1 MPFFKFLPPDAT
13 VRHVM
18 TNQPE
23 RYLPIGGTFTQ
34 NVLRGP
40 SPFTVAEREL
50 IAAYVS
56 GLNQCQY
63 CHGAHKAFAVDNGI
77 DPALFESL
85 MADVDAALVADKMKP
100 VLRYVK
106 KLTLTPSCMSQAD
119 ADAVFAAGW
128 DERALGD
135 AVAICALFNFFNRIV
150 EGHGVR
156 GSDAIWARATRMIR
170 ETGYETFL
178 KQAAAERAAARAG
191 E

>member
-1 MPFFKFLPPDAT
+1 MPFFRFLPPDGT

-18 TNQPE
+18 MDRPE

-34 NVLRGP
+34 NVLRGA

-50 IAAYVS
+50 MAAYVS

-63 CHGAHKAFAVDNGI
+63 CHGAHKAFAIDNGV

-85 MADVDAALVADKMKP
+85 MADIDAAPVAEKMKP

-106 KLTLTPSCMSQAD
+106 KLTLAPSRMVRAD
-119 ADAVFAAGW
+119 AEAVFAAGW

-135 AVAICALFNFFNRIV
+135 AVAVCALFNFYNRIV

-156 GSDAIWARATRMIR
+156 GCQAIWSRATRMIR

-178 KQAAAERAAARAG
+178 KDAAAAHAARAG

>member
-1 MPFFKFLPPDAT
+1 MPYFKFLPPDGT

-18 TNQPE
+18 MNQPA

-34 NVLRGP
+34 HVLRGP

-63 CHGAHKAFAVDNGI
+63 CHGAHKAFAVDNGV
-77 DPALFESL
+77 DPDLFESL
-85 MADVDAALVADKMKP
+85 MTDIDAAPVDKKMRP
-100 VLRYVK
+100 VLRYAK
-106 KLTLTPSCMSQAD
+106 KLTLSPARMAQTD

-128 DERALGD
+128 DEQALGD
-135 AVAICALFNFFNRIV
+135 VVAVTALFNFFNRIV

-156 GSDAIWARATRMIR
+156 GSDAIWTRAAKMIR
-170 ETGYETFL
+170 ETGYESFL
-178 KQAAAERAAARAG
+178 KEAAQRAARPA